1 MSKVSM
7 LERFQEEVVKQGRD
21 TTLPSKLNDFWLDEL
36 QKNFEKLFESIGN
49 DSGSDSNGCM
59 SLALAAIIH
68 ILLPRMATW
77 SWRYRWRICSGI
89 LKTTELSWHWRHFE
103 EEQVCRLSQPPLNL
117 FSLTERFVSVA
128 NVDGLGAQHAKNAT
142 LAIRVF
148 GSFTV
153 KYPALSA
160 ASI

>member
-68 ILLPRMATW
+68 IL
-77 SWRYRWRICSGI
+77 
-89 LKTTELSWHWRHFE
+89 F
-103 EEQVCRLSQPPLNL
+103 
-117 FSLTERFVSVA
+117 
-128 NVDGLGAQHAKNAT
+128 AKNGDLVMEVSMEDMFRYFEGYRIELALEALRRRTSVQAEPAT
-142 LAIRVF
+142 IE
-148 GSFTV
+148 SIFTNREV
-153 KYPALSA
+153 CISG
-160 ASI
+160 

>member
-59 SLALAAIIH
+59 SLAGSYYSY
-68 ILLPRMATW
+68 TFCQE
-77 SWRYRWRICSGI
+77 WRLGHGGI
-89 LKTTELSWHWRHFE
+89 DGGYV
-103 EEQVCRLSQPPLNL
+103 QV
-117 FSLTERFVSVA
+117 F
-128 NVDGLGAQHAKNAT
+128 
-142 LAIRVF
+142 
-148 GSFTV
+148 
-153 KYPALSA
+153 
-160 ASI
+160 